1 MIYYFLY
8 LDNNGNIHRKK
19 FNDVAQ
25 AVRYRKLWCA
35 NNATLK
41 FEMTKRQLEQSLDV
55 KVDTVQKAEELFD
68 NLVADAMR
76 LSSVKSDVEFRAYL
90 DQSRKSFERLNDG
103 GPNDIFF

>member
-8 LDNNGNIHRKK
+8 LDNNGNVHRKK
-19 FNDVAQ
+19 FNDVAL

-35 NNATLK
+35 NYAMLR
-41 FEMTKRQLEQSLDV
+41 FESTKNKLEQSLDV
-55 KVDTVQKAEELFD
+55 KVDSVRKAEELFD

-103 GPNDIFF
+103 GPNEIIF